1 MRWII
6 AHKNGEKYL
15 ASKRLLVHS
24 PETARKFSS
33 RRQANA
39 YLSDSCLGKKNF
51 IITEYYRDLPDSP
64 EPASPER
71 IEKEILHKY
80 YTNYTKL
87 EKIK

>member
-24 PETARKFSS
+24 PETERKFSS

-39 YLSDSCLGKKNF
+39 YLSDSCFGKKNF

-64 EPASPER
+64 EPASPES
-71 IEKEILHKY
+71 IEKEIMHKY
-80 YTNYTKL
+80 YTKL